1 MPEGFGVVLL
11 ILFILFLLIG
21 RAITMWYTG
30 TGEIVKTQKQIIA
43 LLTDSLEAQ
52 REIIAMERN
61 RRLPTNTATN
71 SLVERQH
78 SSVQNYPQG
87 S

>member
-1 MPEGFGVVLL
+1 MSENLVIILL
-11 ILFILFLLIG
+11 LLFVIFLFIG

-30 TGEIVKTQKQIIA
+30 TGEIVKTQKQVIA

-52 REIIAMERN
+52 RELIAMERT
-61 RRLPTNTATN
+61 RRPATN

-78 SSVQNYPQG
+78 SAVQNYPQG